1 MNGLLVVYLQDNEGG
16 GLRRPLCR
24 QHRSPIPEDPR
35 NMAAENLPAIFL
47 RISSSK
53 EKKTPFEDPETHP
66 PYDESRNKSKFMF
79 RDTRNLPNPS
89 RLVYYTLHR

>member
-16 GLRRPLCR
+16 PAEAIVPTTSFSNPRR
-24 QHRSPIPEDPR
+24 
-35 NMAAENLPAIFL
+35 
-47 RISSSK
+47 SSQYGSGESACDFSSDQLFK
-53 EKKTPFEDPETHP
+53 REKTPFEDPETHP

>member
-53 EKKTPFEDPETHP
+53 EKKTPFEDPEIHP